1 MALTGVQ
8 ARTQEVFQTLD
19 LQCTLDSKGNHVSET
34 AFWSPNAH
42 QRLERT
48 HVGPEVVHATLY
60 PWILSVPQSETE
72 KAFDLGLHAKG
83 QYVDRPTQ
91 LLTFQYTDDPD
102 FPIQALVKHR
112 FTNTTSIYRCKY
124 LIGSDGAGS
133 TTRRIMGYTSDS
145 SGHDDVWVVAD
156 MQLDTDFPDRRRRAV
171 IRSPA
176 GATMMIPNGR
186 GLNRIYTQ
194 LTSKETAILG
204 GINELQFQKS
214 ETRLMTTEWKDTE
227 LLQILQTRLR
237 EVLTPYTGNIKKI
250 HWISQYRVKQRIV
263 REFFDGSRVFVM
275 GDACHTHSPKAA
287 QGLNISMM
295 DAYNLTWKL
304 ALVLQGNM
312 ESNVL
317 QTYNTERKKI
327 AEELLEFDRRFS
339 HLFGKKE
346 FLDNNEQFHDLY
358 EKAHGFTTGL
368 GIRYEHNVLIDNNVD
383 VPIDSTSI
391 EPLTPGKRL
400 YPPMVVRH
408 IDGSAIS
415 ILDEMPSNVSIFPE
429 QIVHLSKAEVLRHA
443 SKASKAPRQ
452 RHLHSVHVLCI
463 YLSH

>member
-1 MALTGVQ
+1 M
-8 ARTQEVFQTLD
+8 
-19 LQCTLDSKGNHVSET
+19 
-34 AFWSPNAH
+34 
-42 QRLERT
+42 ERT

-60 PWILSVPQSETE
+60 PWILAVPQCETE
-72 KAFDLGLHAKG
+72 KAFDLDLNAKG

-91 LLTFQYTDDPD
+91 LLTFQYTDDPN
-102 FPIQALVKHR
+102 FPVQALVKHK
-112 FTNTTSIYRCKY
+112 FTNTTSIYHCKY
-124 LIGSDGAGS
+124 LIGSDGARS
-133 TTRRIMGYTSDS
+133 TTRRIMGYKSDS

-156 MQLDTDFPDRRRRAV
+156 MQLDTDFPDRRRRAA

-176 GATMMIPNGR
+176 GAIMMIPNGG

-194 LTSKETAILG
+194 LTSKETANLG
-204 GINELQFQKS
+204 GVDESQLEKS
-214 ETRLMTTEWKDTE
+214 ETCLMTTEWKDTE
-227 LLQILQTRLR
+227 LLQILQSRLR
-237 EVLTPYTGNIKKI
+237 EVLTPYAANIKKI

-263 REFFDGSRVFVM
+263 RDFFDHSRVFVM

-304 ALVLQGNM
+304 ALVLQGKM
-312 ESNVL
+312 QQKVL

-358 EKAHGFTTGL
+358 EKAHGFTTGVGL
-368 GIRYEHNVLIDNNVD
+368 RYEYNVLTDYNVN
-383 VPIDSTSI
+383 VPIDNTSL

-408 IDGSAIS
+408 IDGSATS
-415 ILDEMPSNVSIFPE
+415 ILNEMPSNVSIFPK
-429 QIVHLSKAEVLRHA
+429 QMILRFNAQVLRHVS
-443 SKASKAPRQ
+443 SKRRTQTAPSQLRAPS
-452 RHLHSVHVLCI
+452 LHISVPLIIKILIRV
-463 YLSH
+463 